1 MEWVLQAADELDDL
15 VAALR
20 HPWLGLTAEVG
31 ALSLVGIGIGIGA
44 ALAGPALGTEPAL
57 IGAAA
62 ISANIAAL
70 LKIRGSR
77 MMRRA

>member
-1 MEWVLQAADELDDL
+1 MEWMLQVADELDDL
-15 VAALR
+15 LAAV
-20 HPWLGLTAEVG
+20 HHGWLGLSAELG
-31 ALSLVGIGIGIGA
+31 ALSLVGVGIGA
-44 ALAGPALGTEPAL
+44 ALAGPALGAEPAL

-70 LKIRGSR
+70 LKLRGSR

>member
-1 MEWVLQAADELDDL
+1 MEWVLQAADEFDDL
-15 VAALR
+15 LAVVR
-20 HPWLGLTAEVG
+20 HGWLGLTAELG
-31 ALSLVGIGIGIGA
+31 ALSLVGIGIGA
-44 ALAGPALGTEPAL
+44 ALAGPALGAEPAL

-62 ISANIAAL
+62 ISANVAAL

>member
-15 VAALR
+15 LAAVR
-20 HPWLGLTAEVG
+20 HGWLGLTAELG
-31 ALSLVGIGIGIGA
+31 PLSLVGIGA
-44 ALAGPALGTEPAL
+44 ALAGPALGAEPAL

>member
-15 VAALR
+15 LGAMR
-20 HPWLGLTAEVG
+20 HGWLGLAAELG
-31 ALSLVGIGIGIGA
+31 ALSLVGIGVGA
-44 ALAGPALGTEPAL
+44 ALAGPALGAEPAL

-77 MMRRA
+77 VMRRA

>member
-15 VAALR
+15 LAAVR
-20 HPWLGLTAEVG
+20 HGWLGLTAELG
-31 ALSLVGIGIGIGA
+31 PLSLVGIGIGA
-44 ALAGPALGTEPAL
+44 ALAGPALGAEPAL

>member
-1 MEWVLQAADELDDL
+1 MEWVLQAADEFDDL
-15 VAALR
+15 LAAVR
-20 HPWLGLTAEVG
+20 HGWLGLTAELG
-31 ALSLVGIGIGIGA
+31 ALSLVGIGIGA
-44 ALAGPALGTEPAL
+44 ALAGPSLGAEPAL